1 MTKTYRWG
9 IVVPVYNHGAA
20 LENVVKQLLCYDVPI
35 IVVDDGNDDAN
46 KAHISRVAQNYNQVV
61 LVTRAKNGG
70 KGRAM
75 NDGVRKAHELGLTH
89 ILQIDSDGQHDASRV
104 ERFLSISQNNP
115 KALVC
120 GYPEYDKDAPKKR
133 VNGRK
138 VANFFL
144 MVVTLSKS
152 IKDAMIGFRIYPV
165 EPYCKCL
172 NGHAILDGR
181 MGYDIDILVH
191 LSWAGVPVISESV
204 KVSYPSDGISN
215 FRIFFDNVRISLTY
229 ARLCIGMFVRFPF
242 LLGRNIKRLV
252 NGGK

>member
-1 MTKTYRWG
+1 MVEAYRWG

-20 LENVVKQLLCYDVPI
+20 LENVIKQLLSYDVPV

-46 KAHISRVAQNYNQVV
+46 KAYITKVAADYSQVV
-61 LVTRAKNGG
+61 LVVRQKNGG

-75 NDGVRKAHELGLTH
+75 NDGVRKAQELGLTH
-89 ILQIDSDGQHDASRV
+89 ILQIDSDGQHDASRIS
-104 ERFLSISQNNP
+104 RFLTISQNNP

-120 GYPEYDKDAPKKR
+120 GYPEYDRNAPKNR

-138 VANFFL
+138 IANFFVSL
-144 MVVTLSKS
+144 VTLSKS

-165 EPYCKCL
+165 APYCKCL
-172 NGHAILDGR
+172 NRHAIVDGR

-215 FRIFFDNVRISLTY
+215 FRLFHDNVRISLTY

-242 LLGRNIKRLV
+242 LLFRNLKKLAIS
-252 NGGK
+252 GK